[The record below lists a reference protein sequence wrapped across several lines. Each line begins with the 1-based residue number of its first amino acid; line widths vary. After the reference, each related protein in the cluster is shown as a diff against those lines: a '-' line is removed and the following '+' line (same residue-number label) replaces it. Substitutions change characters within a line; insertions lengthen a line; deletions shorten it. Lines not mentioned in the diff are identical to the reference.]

1 MVKGI
6 LIEEQFDS
14 TNENGQLALFSSHF
28 RKEAI
33 IMKEITTEKLR
44 RFNLI
49 MGGLHLIQGIAML
62 FLATNVIQK
71 IGEFCPEIS
80 QFYLAFNPE
89 TRSLETASR
98 VLFEL
103 PFGVMVA
110 SFLFISAIA
119 HALVSIPK
127 KLNEIYNADLAKGI
141 NKFRWFEYALSSSI
155 MIVLIATLF
164 GIYDIASLILI
175 FIVNATMNLFGLVME
190 QLNVGRSKDNI
201 EWGPFICGSIAGVA
215 PWIAILLYMFGTG
228 NFGEV
233 PWFVW
238 AIVGTYFV
246 AFNTFPINMILQY
259 KKVGKWADYLYGE
272 RVYIVLSLVAKSI
285 LAWLVLFGAMQP

>member
-71 IGEFCPEIS
+71 IGEVSPEIS

-127 KLNEIYNADLAKGI
+127 KLNEIYNADLVKGI

-201 EWGPFICGSIAGVA
+201 EWGPFIWGSIAGVA

-285 LAWLVLFGAMQP
+285 IAWLVLFGAMQP

>member
-1 MVKGI
+1 M
-6 LIEEQFDS
+6 
-14 TNENGQLALFSSHF
+14 N
-28 RKEAI
+28 
-33 IMKEITTEKLR
+33 EITTQKLR

-49 MGGLHLIQGIAML
+49 MGGLHLVQGIAML
-62 FLATNVIQK
+62 FLATTVIQK
-71 IGEFCPEIS
+71 ISEFSPEII
-80 QFYLAFNPE
+80 QFYLSFNPE
-89 TRSLETASR
+89 TQSLETTSR

-103 PFGVMVA
+103 PFGILVS
-110 SFLFISAIA
+110 SFLLISAFA
-119 HALVSIPK
+119 HALIAIPN
-127 KLNEIYNADLAKGI
+127 KLNAIYNADLEKGI

-175 FIVNATMNLFGLVME
+175 FIVNAAMNLFGLVME
-190 QLNVGRSKDNI
+190 QLNAGQPRENVN
-201 EWGPFICGSIAGVA
+201 WGPFIWGSVAGIA
-215 PWIAILLYMFGTG
+215 PWIAILLYMLGTG
-228 NFGEV
+228 NFEDV

-259 KKVGKWADYLYGE
+259 LKVGKWANYLYGE

>member
-6 LIEEQFDS
+6 PIEEQFDS

-71 IGEFCPEIS
+71 IGEFSPEIS

-127 KLNEIYNADLAKGI
+127 KLNEIYNADLTKGI
-141 NKFRWFEYALSSSI
+141 NKFRWFEYSLSSSI

-201 EWGPFICGSIAGVA
+201 EWGPFIWGSIAGVA

>member
-49 MGGLHLIQGIAML
+49 MGGLDLIQGIAML

-71 IGEFCPEIS
+71 IGEFSPEIS

-127 KLNEIYNADLAKGI
+127 KLNEIYNADLVKGI

-201 EWGPFICGSIAGVA
+201 EWGPFIWGSIAGVA